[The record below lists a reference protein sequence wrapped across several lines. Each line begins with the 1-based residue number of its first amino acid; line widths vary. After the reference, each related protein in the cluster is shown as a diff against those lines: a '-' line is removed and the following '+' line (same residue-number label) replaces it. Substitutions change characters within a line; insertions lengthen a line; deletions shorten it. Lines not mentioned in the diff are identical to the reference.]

1 VSVVDLEVGTIELL
15 ADWLET
21 SLLISASGHFALD
34 RVLTLVDEELNIA
47 PERTSMAVGVMEKRA
62 DALADLYPFEVM
74 HGLAIMRRREAKL
87 QNAYAT
93 LLFLTPASIARQAVP
108 GLSTT
113 DMGELLEEIAEQ
125 ALANLW
131 GQGGDAVRFGY
142 PSRYGRPQDFNQA
155 VEWLAKRIGIE
166 PGRGYRPPRRKDGGV
181 DVVAWRRFVDK
192 RPGFPVALAQCTIQE
207 EAFTKTTDID
217 TRLWATWLAMDSD
230 PMSLLVLPGTVRRAG
245 PEWSQ
250 LTSVVTVVER
260 LRLAELLGRGGGD
273 TAIEW
278 TSSVLGQLR
287 KLLAAAEI

>member
-1 VSVVDLEVGTIELL
+1 
-15 ADWLET
+15 
-21 SLLISASGHFALD
+21 
-34 RVLTLVDEELNIA
+34 
-47 PERTSMAVGVMEKRA
+47 
-62 DALADLYPFEVM
+62 
-74 HGLAIMRRREAKL
+74 
-87 QNAYAT
+87 
-93 LLFLTPASIARQAVP
+93 
-108 GLSTT
+108 
-113 DMGELLEEIAEQ
+113 
-125 ALANLW
+125 
-131 GQGGDAVRFGY
+131 
-142 PSRYGRPQDFNQA
+142 